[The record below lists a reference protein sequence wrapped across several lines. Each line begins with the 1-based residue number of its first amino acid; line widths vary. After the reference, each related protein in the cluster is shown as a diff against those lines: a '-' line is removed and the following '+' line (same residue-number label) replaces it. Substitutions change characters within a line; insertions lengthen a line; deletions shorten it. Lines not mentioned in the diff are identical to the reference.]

1 MPKCGGLPRVI
12 ITVARYLATKPR
24 DVLRQEMRRLSDNF
38 MQELASNPE
47 FDSLRGLP
55 AWMHSY
61 LDAYPRHLKKC
72 MLYLS
77 IFSQDTIIR
86 RRRLIRRWIA
96 EGYSKGKDSNSTDKY
111 AEKMFDEV
119 AALSIMLPVLLDASN
134 KVTGYRVNGFFRKYI
149 MSRPVEETIFF
160 PVEVS
165 ALEKQGHGRLTIG
178 STGLA
183 IGSTWE
189 RDRVFFESLDFS
201 PSN

>member
-1 MPKCGGLPRVI
+1 
-12 ITVARYLATKPR
+12 
-24 DVLRQEMRRLSDNF
+24 
-38 MQELASNPE
+38 MQEVATNPE
-47 FDSLRGLP
+47 FDSLRGLLP
-55 AWMHSY
+55 WMHSY
-61 LDAYPRHLKKC
+61 LHACPRHLKKY

-77 IFSQDTIIR
+77 NFPQDTIIR
-86 RRRLIRRWIA
+86 RRRLIRRWNA

-134 KVTGYRVNGFFRKYI
+134 KVIGYRANGFFREYI
-149 MSRPVEETIFF
+149 MSRSVEETIFF